1 MGLDSDL
8 LVHPERL
15 SSQLICPICTQVLQ
29 NPVQT
34 STDHLFC
41 EEELL
46 EWMTISSVCPV
57 TKVQLLAQEIKKPS
71 RIILNMLAELEVFC
85 PNKVNGCNWSGLNE
99 TMGVHFR
106 SCDHKPV
113 EDLKKDI
120 AEKDKRIFDLQ
131 WRVDSLEARCN
142 DLEEENKCLKGIIV
156 ENNRRLRVF
165 SALAESKQSDVSK
178 GTLLLSDTD
187 VGNHTDPEDSYSDAI
202 RLMRLKSNSINK
214 ARK

>member
-46 EWMTISSVCPV
+46 EWMTISSLCPV
-57 TKVQLLAQEIKKPS
+57 TKVQLIAQEIKKPS
-71 RIILNMLAELEVFC
+71 RIILNMLAELEVYC
-85 PNKVNGCNWSGLNE
+85 PNKVNGCKWTGLNE
-99 TMGVHFR
+99 TMGAHFR

-120 AEKDKRIFDLQ
+120 AEKDKRIVDLL
-131 WRVDSLEARCN
+131 WKVDSLEARCN
-142 DLEEENKCLKGIIV
+142 DLEEENKSLKGIIA
-156 ENNRRLRVF
+156 ENNRRLRVYN
-165 SALAESKQSDVSK
+165 ALAESKQSDVSK
-178 GTLLLSDTD
+178 SILSETE
-187 VGNHTDPEDSYSDAI
+187 VGNSTDPEDSYSDAI

-214 ARK
+214 SRK